1 MVEKIDVKRR
11 GFFGAVAVGAAGA
24 AAATTLP
31 GSAKAET
38 APLKPAV
45 TPPSAAQKAAESEPL
60 APMEAELIKRSG
72 SDFMVDVLKSL
83 KIDYVATMPGS
94 TFRGLHES
102 IVNYGGNKAP
112 ELLTCLH
119 EEVAVGMGHG
129 YAKVAHKPMAS
140 LIHGVVGMQHGSMA
154 IYNAWADRVPMLVM
168 IGNTL
173 PSEERRPG
181 AEWAHSAQDNAAMI
195 RDFTKWDDAPVSLS
209 HFSES
214 TVRAM
219 QIATAFPQAPVA
231 IVVEGSMAEAAIEGE
246 EPTIPK
252 LGRASPPMG
261 DRAAMQEAAK
271 MLTAAAFPVIVLD
284 RSVRSEAGLAN
295 MVALAEA
302 LGAAV
307 VDKGGRM
314 NFPSRHPLNQTTR
327 AGAVLRAADVVIGID
342 CNDLFGAVHSYKD
355 RIHRVSEPLTKDG
368 VKLIS
373 ITTSTPLR
381 ANFQDFQRYQPVD
394 LDIVG
399 DGETSVPV
407 LLELVRSAQSA
418 STARED
424 RVKKLG
430 AAWQV
435 EYDRLRQAATYAW
448 EESPIGVS
456 RLVMEI
462 YGAVK
467 HEDWALTAPGTF
479 LSNWASKL
487 WDVKK
492 SYQYLGESGGYGV
505 GYSSVASLGAALAHK
520 DAPGGGRIPVAI
532 LGDGDF
538 MCAPS
543 ILWTAA
549 HHRIPMLIIIHN
561 NRAYHQ
567 ESMHVQRM
575 AARHARP
582 IAGAQIGTAITA
594 PNIDFAQLAKSM
606 GVSAEGPIDDPAKLG
621 PALARAVALVKS
633 GQPALID
640 AVCQPR

>member
-1 MVEKIDVKRR
+1 MAEGFDVKRR
-11 GFFGAVAVGAAGA
+11 GFFGAVAAGAAGA
-24 AAATTLP
+24 AAATLP
-31 GSAKAET
+31 GSAKAQT
-38 APLKPAV
+38 PPAKPSVAA
-45 TPPSAAQKAAESEPL
+45 PSAAQKAAESEPL
-60 APMEAELIKRSG
+60 PAMEATLIKRSG
-72 SDFMVDVLKSL
+72 SDYMVDVLKSL

-102 IVNYGGNKAP
+102 LVNYGGNKVP

-154 IYNAWADRVPMLVM
+154 IYNAWADHVPMLVM

-209 HFSES
+209 HFAES

-219 QIATAFPQAPVA
+219 QISTAFPQAPVA
-231 IVVEGSMAEAAIEGE
+231 ITVDGSLAEAEIAGE
-246 EPTIPK
+246 EPAIPK

-261 DRAAMQEAAK
+261 DRGALQEAAK
-271 MLTAAAFPVIVLD
+271 MLAAASFPVIVLD

-314 NFPSRHPLNQTTR
+314 NFPSRHPLNQSTR

-342 CNDLFGAVHSYKD
+342 ANDLFGTINSYKD
-355 RIHRVSEPLTKDG
+355 RIHRVSEPLTKTG

-373 ITTSTPLR
+373 LGTFGTPLR
-381 ANFQDFQRYQPVD
+381 ANFQDFQRYQAVD

-407 LLELVRSAQSA
+407 LLEMVRSAVA
-418 STARED
+418 TSTARED

-430 AAWQV
+430 AAWQT

-448 EESPIGVS
+448 DESPIGVS

-487 WDVKK
+487 WDITK
-492 SYQYLGESGGYGV
+492 SYQYLGEGGGYGV

-520 DAPGGGRIPVAI
+520 DVPGGGRIPVAI

-549 HHRIPMLIIIHN
+549 HHKIPMLIVMHN

-567 ESMHVQRM
+567 EIMHVQRM

-582 IAGAQIGTAITA
+582 LAGAQIGTAITS
-594 PNIDFAQLAKSM
+594 PNIDYAMLAKSM

-621 PALARAVALVKS
+621 PALQRAVALVKS